1 MCMQV
6 SRITD
11 IITDADSLRLRF
23 PKLASMKPE
32 SGSLHLTFLNLAAQ
46 LKFSVAIPLG
56 EHKCCL
62 ALNPWTNS
70 GLLFGLQT
78 AVSQSGH
85 AVMLCMMCAG
95 KV

>member
-56 EHKCCL
+56 EHYCCL
-62 ALNPWTNS
+62 PPDSRSNS
-70 GLLFGLQT
+70 PLLYGLQT
-78 AVSQSGH
+78 AVSQSWH
-85 AVMLCMMCAG
+85 L
-95 KV
+95 

>member
-56 EHKCCL
+56 EHYSCL
-62 ALNPWTNS
+62 HPVPWS
-70 GLLFGLQT
+70 IQHCSVILHSMDCRQCSCI
-78 AVSQSGH
+78 AE
-85 AVMLCMMCAG
+85 
-95 KV
+95 